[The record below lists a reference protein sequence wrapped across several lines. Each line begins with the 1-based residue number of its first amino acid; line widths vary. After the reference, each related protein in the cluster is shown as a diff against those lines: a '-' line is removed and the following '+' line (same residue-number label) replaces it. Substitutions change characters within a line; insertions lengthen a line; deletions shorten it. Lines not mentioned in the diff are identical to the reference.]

1 MPKTLMSDALKKDL
15 MTGNATI
22 LLVDQV
28 SVLTPD
34 TFKDADEMITLK
46 DTLSIVENEPD
57 KTPVQI
63 DQDGGAT
70 IENIYTV
77 GETLITGS
85 CPSSAMEV
93 FDYFY
98 AKSVNQP
105 DVTEPIEIKGNKFAV
120 ASAYKAEKKQRKV
133 SMCIMSQSGKT
144 AIAYMNV
151 ALFAVFNWSN
161 VTTTPSSL
169 NFTGSALGNGDD
181 GSMIILKAE

>member
-1 MPKTLMSDALKKDL
+1 MSDALKKDL

-22 LLVDQV
+22 LIVDQV

-57 KTPVQI
+57 RTPI
-63 DQDGGAT
+63 DIEQGGGQT
-70 IENIYTV
+70 ISNVYAV

-105 DVTEPIEIKGNKFAV
+105 DVTEPIEIKGNKFAA
-120 ASAYKAEKKQRKV
+120 ASAYKSEKKQREV
-133 SMCIMSQSGKT
+133 SMCIVSQSGKT

-151 ALFAVFNWSN
+151 DLFAVFNWTN

-169 NFTGSALGNGDD
+169 NFTGTVLGNGDD